1 MIQEKNARWIYQA
14 ERELE
19 DKEVRPVASSAD
31 YFNGWNTYPI
41 NIANQDDLIPSA
53 ASLNDRLTRLAKTL
67 FSSTVDLHLIGIQSD
82 GSITADTKPYHQ
94 ETDVETAIRRDV
106 LDPPRIRIV

>member
-1 MIQEKNARWIYQA
+1 MTVSYNRA
-14 ERELE
+14 
-19 DKEVRPVASSAD
+19 RPVASSAD

-82 GSITADTKPYHQ
+82 GILFPKAQKG
-94 ETDVETAIRRDV
+94 
-106 LDPPRIRIV
+106 